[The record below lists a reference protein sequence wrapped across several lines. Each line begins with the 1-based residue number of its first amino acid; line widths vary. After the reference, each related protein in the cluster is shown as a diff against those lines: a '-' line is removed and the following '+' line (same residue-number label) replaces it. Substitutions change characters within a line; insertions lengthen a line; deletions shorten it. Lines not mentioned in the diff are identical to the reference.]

1 MIFEFWIF
9 LLFRDGETQIV
20 LQGGNIIF
28 LIFYEKM
35 PSRDLLQKKN
45 LKRKV
50 FSISIEII
58 IFKISLNYFE
68 LWQIK

>member
-35 PSRDLLQKKN
+35 PSRDLLQKKKKPETEG
-45 LKRKV
+45 LFDIYR
-50 FSISIEII
+50 
-58 IFKISLNYFE
+58 NYYF
-68 LWQIK
+68 